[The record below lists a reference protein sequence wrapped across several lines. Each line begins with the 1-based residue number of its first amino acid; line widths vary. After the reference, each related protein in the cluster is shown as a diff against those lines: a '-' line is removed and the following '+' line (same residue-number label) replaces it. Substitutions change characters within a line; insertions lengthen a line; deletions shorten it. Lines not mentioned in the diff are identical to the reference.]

1 MGIKTIRKKSIL
13 QKTWENWLT
22 EALGTTWSFQ
32 SAVYIIIIYIY
43 TLGHVGRAQAPFPN
57 QIWLKP
63 FITPWNIDMETGN
76 HERLY
81 FHSIPASEE
90 NKNPFDPLHRC
101 HWLWQVV
108 CIKPR
113 HRLWSSSSLYQ
124 RDSTE
129 ESWSD
134 MAAWIFGLTILR
146 AKWQEFCWYTLVLF
160 PLILSRLFLFF
171 LLCWVFAIRIPTTI
185 IVTYSCPV
193 AMFWS
198 MPEISRSMARKSMPA
213 TSTPGWEIL
222 GERWWLSRQ
231 SQDWDVHR
239 GYSIGV
245 IWMLGLTFKVSTVPL
260 IYRCSLATELL
271 LLRSTNDACM
281 YHGMKLFSSCILVV
295 CMCCQGATT

>member
-1 MGIKTIRKKSIL
+1 MHRRFPIAYLRLSYLCKSRTVFFYGLTWGLVCCFNGFENRCHGHQDYQKKVYTA
-13 QKTWENWLT
+13 KTWENWLT
-22 EALGTTWSFQ
+22 EGLGTTWSFK
-32 SAVYIIIIYIY
+32 SAMYIFDYIYIY
-43 TLGHVGRAQAPFPN
+43 TLGHVGRAQWAPFPN

-108 CIKPR
+108 CIKLQ
-113 HRLWSSSSLYQ
+113 HRPWSSSSMYQ

-160 PLILSRLFLFF
+160 PLILSRLFLFCF
-171 LLCWVFAIRIPTTI
+171 ALLSFCHQDTHNDHRDLQLPTGDVLIHAGDFTQYGKEEHARDFNAWLGDPRRKMM
-185 IVTYSCPV
+185 IVKAKSRLRCPQRV
-193 AMFWS
+193 
-198 MPEISRSMARKSMPA
+198 
-213 TSTPGWEIL
+213 
-222 GERWWLSRQ
+222 
-231 SQDWDVHR
+231 
-239 GYSIGV
+239 
-245 IWMLGLTFKVSTVPL
+245 
-260 IYRCSLATELL
+260 
-271 LLRSTNDACM
+271 
-281 YHGMKLFSSCILVV
+281 
-295 CMCCQGATT
+295 